1 MVDPD
6 LIVNRSAHIMISGL
20 RKIVFISL
28 VVMAGLSAPAAQSN
42 AQTVTDQL
50 GRDVYIPARPRR
62 IVSLAPS
69 ITEIVFDLEQGQ
81 RLVGVS
87 RYSDYPPQAAKLPK
101 VGSYVRL
108 DIERIVALNPDLCI
122 ATKDGNPRTV
132 IDRLTSLNIP
142 VYVVNP
148 HNLDAILNTILEIG
162 TILGARDKATTLTQH
177 MHNRIRRVNARIA
190 KVEYRPRVFFQIGV
204 APIVS
209 VGAGTFIHELIKL
222 AGGQNL
228 AEGQVA
234 YPRYSREQVLA
245 LEPEILI
252 ITSMA
257 RQEVFEQVKAEWR
270 RWPNIPAVRN
280 ERIYLVDSDLFDRP
294 SPRLVNGL
302 EVLTRLIHPELQE

>member
-6 LIVNRSAHIMISGL
+6 LIVNRLAHSMISVL
-20 RKIVFISL
+20 RIIVFTSL
-28 VVMAGLSAPAAQSN
+28 VVMAGMSVPAAQSS

-50 GRDVYIPARPRR
+50 GRDVSIPARPQR

-69 ITEIVFDLEQGQ
+69 ITEIVFDLEQGR

-101 VGSYVRL
+101 VGAYVRP

-132 IDRLTSLNIP
+132 VDRLTSLNIP

-148 HNLDAILNTILEIG
+148 HNLDAILDTILEIG
-162 TILGARDKATTLTQH
+162 TILGARDKAATLTRH
-177 MHNRIRRVNARIA
+177 MRNRIRRVNARIA
-190 KVEYRPRVFFQIGV
+190 QVEYRPRVFFQIGV
-204 APIVS
+204 TPIVS
-209 VGAGTFIHELIKL
+209 VGAGTFIHELIEL

-228 AEGQVA
+228 AQGKAA

-245 LEPEILI
+245 LAPEIII

-257 RQEVFEQVKAEWR
+257 RQKVFEQVKAEWR
-270 RWPNIPAVRN
+270 KWPNIPAVRN
-280 ERIYLVDSDLFDRP
+280 ERIYLVDSNLFDRP